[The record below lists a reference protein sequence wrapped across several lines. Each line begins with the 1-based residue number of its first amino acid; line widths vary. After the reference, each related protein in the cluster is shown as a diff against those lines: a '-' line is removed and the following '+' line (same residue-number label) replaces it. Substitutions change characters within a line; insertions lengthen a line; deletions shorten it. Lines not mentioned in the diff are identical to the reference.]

1 MRAKNDCT
9 DSLDLYVSSGAEPPL
24 FMGDVLSKRPA
35 TVKVKRSP
43 RFRKEL
49 YLMTPMIRVAA
60 ALVVF
65 FALTGC
71 QAMTGRTAGRN
82 IDDLTITTS
91 VKARLV
97 ADKLSNFTRI
107 DVDTVNA
114 VVSLNGL
121 VESEDEKRRAE
132 DIASL
137 VDGVKQIVNDLQVQK
152 EPAPKSE

>member
-1 MRAKNDCT
+1 MVALLLK
-9 DSLDLYVSSGAEPPL
+9 G
-24 FMGDVLSKRPA
+24 
-35 TVKVKRSP
+35 SP
-43 RFRKEL
+43 V
-49 YLMTPMIRVAA
+49 MIPTIRVAA
-60 ALVVF
+60 ALVVL
-65 FALTGC
+65 FALSAC

-121 VESEDEKRRAE
+121 VESEHEKRRAE

-137 VDGVKQIVNDLQVQK
+137 VDGVEQIVNDLQVQK

>member
-1 MRAKNDCT
+1 
-9 DSLDLYVSSGAEPPL
+9 
-24 FMGDVLSKRPA
+24 
-35 TVKVKRSP
+35 
-43 RFRKEL
+43 
-49 YLMTPMIRVAA
+49 MTSMIRVAVL
-60 ALVVF
+60 LVVLL
-65 FALTGC
+65 ALAGC

-82 IDDLTITTS
+82 IDDLTITAS

-121 VESEDEKRRAE
+121 VESEFEKRRAE

-137 VDGVKQIVNDLQVQK
+137 VEGVEKIANDLQVQK
-152 EPAPKSE
+152 EPAPKPE

>member
-1 MRAKNDCT
+1 
-9 DSLDLYVSSGAEPPL
+9 
-24 FMGDVLSKRPA
+24 
-35 TVKVKRSP
+35 
-43 RFRKEL
+43 
-49 YLMTPMIRVAA
+49 MTSMIRVAVL
-60 ALVVF
+60 LVVLL
-65 FALTGC
+65 ALAGC

-82 IDDLTITTS
+82 IDDLTITAS

-121 VESEDEKRRAE
+121 VESDFEKRRAE

-137 VDGVKQIVNDLQVQK
+137 VEGVEKIVNDLQVQK
-152 EPAPKSE
+152 APAPKP

>member
-1 MRAKNDCT
+1 
-9 DSLDLYVSSGAEPPL
+9 
-24 FMGDVLSKRPA
+24 
-35 TVKVKRSP
+35 
-43 RFRKEL
+43 
-49 YLMTPMIRVAA
+49 
-60 ALVVF
+60 
-65 FALTGC
+65 
-71 QAMTGRTAGRN
+71 MTGRTAGRN

-121 VESEDEKRRAE
+121 VESEHEKRRAE

-152 EPAPKSE
+152 EPAPKPQ

>member
-1 MRAKNDCT
+1 
-9 DSLDLYVSSGAEPPL
+9 
-24 FMGDVLSKRPA
+24 
-35 TVKVKRSP
+35 
-43 RFRKEL
+43 
-49 YLMTPMIRVAA
+49 MTPIIRVAA
-60 ALVVF
+60 ALVVL
-65 FALTGC
+65 FALNAC
-71 QAMTGRTAGRN
+71 QAMTGRTAGRH

-121 VESEDEKRRAE
+121 VESEHEKRRAE

-137 VDGVKQIVNDLQVQK
+137 VEGVEKIINDLQVQK
-152 EPAPKSE
+152 APAPKPE

>member
-1 MRAKNDCT
+1 
-9 DSLDLYVSSGAEPPL
+9 
-24 FMGDVLSKRPA
+24 
-35 TVKVKRSP
+35 
-43 RFRKEL
+43 
-49 YLMTPMIRVAA
+49 
-60 ALVVF
+60 
-65 FALTGC
+65 
-71 QAMTGRTAGRN
+71 MTGRTAGRN

-121 VESEDEKRRAE
+121 VESEHEKRRAE

-137 VDGVKQIVNDLQVQK
+137 VEGVEKIINDLQVQK
-152 EPAPKSE
+152 EPPPKSE

>member
-1 MRAKNDCT
+1 
-9 DSLDLYVSSGAEPPL
+9 
-24 FMGDVLSKRPA
+24 
-35 TVKVKRSP
+35 
-43 RFRKEL
+43 
-49 YLMTPMIRVAA
+49 MTPMIRLAVL
-60 ALVVF
+60 LVVLY
-65 FALTGC
+65 AVTGC

-82 IDDLTITTS
+82 IDDLTITAS

-114 VVSLNGL
+114 VVSLTGL
-121 VESEDEKRRAE
+121 VESEFEKRRAE

-137 VDGVKQIVNDLQVQK
+137 VEGVEKIINDLQVQK